1 MTAVSRTAQFAKV
14 HKVLKK
20 HYKPSPCN
28 AGRTVVEHMLFAC
41 CLEDAHHDAAE
52 EAFAALVHTFFDWN
66 EVRVTSI
73 SELSEVMACLPD
85 PRAAAN
91 RIKRVLHA
99 VFEATFNFDLEDLR
113 KKNLGPTVKWLEK
126 LDGTTRF
133 TVAYVIQAALGGH
146 AIPIDAGTMAVLR
159 LLDLVTDKDV
169 AAGVVPGLE
178 RAVAK
183 SKGIEFGSLLHELG
197 ADFSANPYSPQVREI
212 LLQIEPECEGRLPKR
227 RVDRPARKPH
237 EPPAPPEKAAK
248 EAKPPAPRRGR
259 SQAQVGRD
267 AGDCPA
273 EEAGVVGDAVRAAE
287 EENAAAPGTA
297 DQTGPGRKGAPPNRR
312 PQETAGLGRTLQ
324 AQAAVNANDE

>member
-20 HYKPSPCN
+20 HYKPAPAS
-28 AGRTVVEHMLFAC
+28 AGRTVMEHLLFAC
-41 CLEDAHHDAAE
+41 CLEDARHDAAE

-113 KKNLGPTVKWLEK
+113 KKNLGPTVDWLHK
-126 LDGTTRF
+126 LDGTTPF
-133 TVAYVIQAALGGH
+133 TVAYVVQAGLGGH
-146 AIPIDAGTMAVLR
+146 AIPIDAGTMAALHV
-159 LLDLVTDKDV
+159 LDLVTDKDV
-169 AAGVVPGLE
+169 EAGVVPGLE

-197 ADFSANPYSPQVREI
+197 ADYSANPYSSAVREI
-212 LLQIEPECEGRLPKR
+212 LLQINPECEGRLPKR
-227 RVDRPARKPH
+227 RVDRAARKRL
-237 EPPAPPEKAAK
+237 EPPAPEKPAKPAK
-248 EAKPPAPRRGR
+248 EVKP
-259 SQAQVGRD
+259 
-267 AGDCPA
+267 
-273 EEAGVVGDAVRAAE
+273 
-287 EENAAAPGTA
+287 
-297 DQTGPGRKGAPPNRR
+297 
-312 PQETAGLGRTLQ
+312 
-324 AQAAVNANDE
+324 